1 MRLIHTADWQLGKP
15 FGRFPQEVRT
25 ALGEARFDAIDRIG
39 ALARERDAV
48 HVVVAG
54 DVFDSTGPADREVVQ
69 AVTRMGRAP
78 CTWWLLPGNHD
89 HARSDG
95 LWSRVRHA
103 APGNVRVM
111 DTPEPV
117 EIEGGAWLLP
127 APLEH
132 RRTREDPTSAFD
144 GMATPDGSLRIGLA
158 HGSVVDFG
166 ARGEADNMIPPDRA
180 QRSGLDYLALG
191 DWHGFMPIGERAAYS
206 GTPEVDRFGR
216 DEPGGVILADVRRG
230 ATPVIERVETGRYRW
245 LERSWALAGLDDFER
260 ELRDLRASVDQAS
273 TLVRLVLSGTLSLA
287 DRVAVGRTCSDD
299 LSHALRWLD
308 VDDTGVT
315 AQPTEDDI
323 AAIDIQGALA
333 TATLLLKARVDA
345 GGADHPIAAAALER
359 LYVEAIRA
367 TEGAR

>member
-78 CTWWLLPGNHD
+78 CTWWLLP
-89 HARSDG
+89 
-95 LWSRVRHA
+95 
-103 APGNVRVM
+103 
-111 DTPEPV
+111 
-117 EIEGGAWLLP
+117 

-144 GMATPDGSLRIGLA
+144 GMATPDGALRIGLA
-158 HGSVVDFG
+158 HGSV

-191 DWHGFMPIGERAAYS
+191 DWHGFMPIGDRAAYS

-216 DEPGGVILADVRRG
+216 DEPGGVIVADVRRG
-230 ATPVIERVETGRYRW
+230 AAPAIETVETGRFRW
-245 LERSWALAGLDDFER
+245 LERNWKLANLDDFER
-260 ELRDLRASVDQAS
+260 ELRALRASVDQAF

-287 DRVAVGRTCSDD
+287 DRVAVGRTCSDE

-308 VDDTGVT
+308 VDDASLT

-345 GGADHPIAAAALER
+345 GGADHPVAAAALER